1 MYQIVRSAESK
12 ASEPKMKFG
21 TACRKLVESFSSR
34 PTLRSG
40 SLITTVFGDAISPRG
55 GNVWLGSLISVMADF
70 GISERLVRTSVFRL
84 TRDGWLQSE
93 QVGRR
98 SYYSLTEDG
107 RARFEQATQRIYSVP
122 AGSWDRRWCLLLLSA
137 LATSSKEVVRKEL
150 GWLGFGPL
158 SANVLAHPAPDLAV
172 LDVVVKRIGV
182 ADQLVVLEGQTIR
195 NESGM
200 RQLAHNGWNLAEIN
214 ARYEQFLELFRPI
227 MKAAG
232 KSSTIEDK
240 QAFIARTLLIQEYRK
255 VLLRDPQLPQE
266 LLPADWK
273 GAAAYQLCRNLYLST
288 YLEADRYL
296 DTALETTDGPLPPPG
311 PVFWTRFGGL
321 QETEQK
327 RASND

>member
-1 MYQIVRSAESK
+1 
-12 ASEPKMKFG
+12 MKFD
-21 TACRKLVESFSSR
+21 TACRKLVESFRSR

-40 SLITTVFGDAISPRG
+40 SLITTVFGDAIWPRG
-55 GNVWLGSLISVMADF
+55 GNVWLGSLICVMADF

-98 SYYSLTEDG
+98 SYYSLTDDG

-122 AGSWDRRWCLLLLSA
+122 VGSWDSRWCLLLLSG
-137 LATSSKEVVRKEL
+137 LPTRSKELVRKEL

-172 LDVVVKRIGV
+172 LDDAIKRIGV

-195 NESGM
+195 NEPGM
-200 RQLAHNGWNLAEIN
+200 RQLAHEGWNLAEIN
-214 ARYEQFLELFRPI
+214 ERYEAFLKMFRPV

-232 KSSTIEDK
+232 KSSKIEEK

-266 LLPADWK
+266 LLPVDWK
-273 GAAAYQLCRNLYLST
+273 GAAAYQLCRNLYLGT

-296 DTALETTDGPLPPPG
+296 DRALETADGPLPPPG

-321 QETEQK
+321 EEIDRK